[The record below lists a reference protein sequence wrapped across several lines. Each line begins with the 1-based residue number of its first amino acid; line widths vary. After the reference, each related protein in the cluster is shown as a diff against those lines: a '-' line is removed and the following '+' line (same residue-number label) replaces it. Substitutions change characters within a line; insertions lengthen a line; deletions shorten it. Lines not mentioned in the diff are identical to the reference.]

1 MQCGKDFQD
10 FLYYFNKLSWHN
22 KFMEKTFHEGKISN
36 KLSAATI
43 KDINALVGLFFF
55 NNWLILSA

>member
-1 MQCGKDFQD
+1 
-10 FLYYFNKLSWHN
+10 
-22 KFMEKTFHEGKISN
+22 MEKTFHEGKISN